1 MNCPL
6 CQRSLD
12 AITSTELL
20 RAASIMAPPL
30 HGPLNGQV
38 IEAASLLSC
47 MIDVEITRLASNP
60 AERDRML
67 GLVAQHIEQR
77 LGAAT

>member
-12 AITSTELL
+12 TMAATELL
-20 RAASIMAPPL
+20 RAAASMAPPL

-38 IEAASLLSC
+38 IEAAFLLSC
-47 MIDVEITRLASNP
+47 MIDIEITRLAATP
-60 AERDRML
+60 ADRDRLL
-67 GLVAQHIEQR
+67 GLVAQHVEQR
-77 LGAAT
+77 IGANT

>member
-12 AITSTELL
+12 TMAATELL
-20 RAASIMAPPL
+20 RAAASMAPPL
-30 HGPLNGQV
+30 TGPLNGQV
-38 IEAASLLSC
+38 IEAAFLLTC
-47 MIDVEITRLASNP
+47 MIDIEIARLAASPEDRN
-60 AERDRML
+60 RML

-77 LGAAT
+77 MGQPT